1 MRGHGPFEPHR
12 VPHEQMANTPFPP
25 LLARL
30 EDRMVKNDPDAK
42 AKAAKKKQ
50 PVPSP
55 EDGE

>member
-1 MRGHGPFEPHR
+1 
-12 VPHEQMANTPFPP
+12 MANTPFPP